1 MSSFHEGP
9 VTPYNAAIA
18 RQIQSPPLAGTTLVA
33 GLLLSSPRLEGI
45 TVTPEELTE
54 RRDWVAARF
63 EGRQPP

>member
-1 MSSFHEGP
+1 
-9 VTPYNAAIA
+9 
-18 RQIQSPPLAGTTLVA
+18 VA